1 MGVTSEQSSEEKE
14 TCDHPSGVWAV
25 IPARGGSIGVPR
37 KNLISCAGKP
47 LIQHVIETAKQV
59 LCSGRIVVITD
70 SPEIA
75 EFARLHLVQVILED
89 TPSGPHETL
98 DQKIHR
104 NVGNLQALGAVDS
117 DVVLTLQPTSPLTS
131 TSSIRS
137 AIRQIDAGKRSV
149 ITVANDPHLRWGV
162 NPEDGAPIP
171 GFKERKNRQ
180 LLPLDYRETGGI
192 IGVRLG
198 DLASA
203 ATRILDP
210 IGLVV
215 VEEREAIDID
225 SFGHLYEAQH
235 WLTRGKV
242 LFRVEANQSLGMGHL
257 YRCLAV
263 AYELS
268 RHDVLFLA
276 SDSSPLVQQ
285 IVRQTP
291 FKMVSFPSQGS
302 LANTIQS
309 FGPDLIFVDVLDTDV
324 ATISEIRDSCP
335 DAKVVT
341 FENEGEGANLCD
353 LGVYDLTE
361 PPSNAPP
368 RVIAGPYKAIL
379 GPSFELFRSLADEN
393 DRPQHLLLTFGGTD
407 PAGLTEKALIAL
419 DAIQFTGQV
428 TVVLGLG
435 SRDPDVENLSFAID
449 IHRNVGNMALLMA
462 RHQLAI
468 SSMGRTV
475 FELAAAGVP
484 TLAFS
489 QNPKEEAHVHVGKM
503 TGSVMGGS
511 GYKMSP
517 SAMSKVIKNFMSD
530 DFGNQNRM
538 LETAAYRA
546 QRFNSEVVRGILLN
560 VGLGQFALS

>member
-1 MGVTSEQSSEEKE
+1 LGVTSEQTCEEE
-14 TCDHPSGVWAV
+14 ESCDHPPGVWAV
-25 IPARGGSIGVPR
+25 IPARGGSVGIPR

-59 LCSGRIVVITD
+59 LCPGHIAVITD
-70 SPEIA
+70 SSEVA
-75 EFARLHLVQVILED
+75 EFARLFLVRVILED
-89 TPSGPHETL
+89 NISGPDETL
-98 DQKIHR
+98 DQKLYR
-104 NVGNLQALGAVDS
+104 NVGRLKALGAVNS

-131 TSSIRS
+131 AASIRS
-137 AIRQIDAGKRSV
+137 ALGQIQDGKRSV
-149 ITVANDPHLRWGV
+149 ITVANEPHLRWGV

-171 GFKERKNRQ
+171 RFKERKNRQ
-180 LLPLDYRETGGI
+180 LLPADYRETGGI

-203 ATRILDP
+203 GSRIMDP

-225 SFGHLYEAQH
+225 SFGQLYEAQH

-276 SDSSPLVQQ
+276 SDSSPLAEQ
-285 IVRQTP
+285 IIRQTP
-291 FKMVSFPSQGS
+291 FKIVSFTS
-302 LANTIQS
+302 ADTMVDTIES
-309 FGPDLIFVDVLDTDV
+309 FSPDLIILDVLDTDV
-324 ATISEIRDSCP
+324 ATISRIRELCP
-335 DAKVVT
+335 DGKIVT
-341 FENEGEGANLCD
+341 FENEGAGANLCD

-368 RVIAGPYKAIL
+368 RLVVGPEKAIL
-379 GPSFELFRSLADEN
+379 GPPFELFRSLADSKE
-393 DRPQHLLLTFGGTD
+393 RPQDLLLTFGGTD
-407 PAGLTEKALIAL
+407 PAGLTQKTL
-419 DAIQFTGQV
+419 DALNAIGFTGQV
-428 TVVLGLG
+428 TIVLGLG
-435 SRDPDVENLSFAID
+435 SRDPDVGSLSFAVEV
-449 IHRNVGNMALLMA
+449 HRNVTNMALVMS
-462 RHQLAI
+462 RHRLAI

-489 QNPKEEAHVHVGKM
+489 QNPKEESHVHVGKV
-503 TGSVMGGS
+503 TGSVVGGS
-511 GYKMSP
+511 GYKMS
-517 SAMSKVIKNFMSD
+517 STEMSKVISKFISD
-530 DFGNQNRM
+530 VKGNQKRR
-538 LETAAYRA
+538 LETESYRA
-546 QRFNSEVVRGILLN
+546 RRSNTTVVGDILAN
-560 VGLGQFALS
+560 VGLGQFLLS